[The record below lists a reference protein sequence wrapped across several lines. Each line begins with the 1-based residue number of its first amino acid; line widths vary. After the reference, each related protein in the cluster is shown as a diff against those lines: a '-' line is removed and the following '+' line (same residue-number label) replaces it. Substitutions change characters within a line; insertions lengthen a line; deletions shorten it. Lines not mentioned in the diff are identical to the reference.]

1 VWFDEDR
8 GVIVNSVQGAWM
20 TNTILMLQADTYTIE
35 LAPPANYTPPAILG
49 IKLTNTTVLQ
59 PYEIRFTKNP

>member
-1 VWFDEDR
+1 
-8 GVIVNSVQGAWM
+8 M